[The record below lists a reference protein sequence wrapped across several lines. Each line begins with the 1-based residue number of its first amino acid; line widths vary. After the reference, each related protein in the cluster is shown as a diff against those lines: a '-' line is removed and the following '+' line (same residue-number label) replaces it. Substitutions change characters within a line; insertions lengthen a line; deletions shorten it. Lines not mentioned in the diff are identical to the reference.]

1 MRISDW
7 SSDVCSSD
15 LSATCWC
22 GGREQNGHCPPVAG
36 DAAAATCP
44 ARTWLVPGWR
54 APDVCADQ
62 CHRVRQSVLGTLA
75 ASWRSRCIVQP
86 PSRLA
91 ADHSVVLDLLRGGCL
106 ASCQDRPGDGRPHRY
121 LCEGCAGACRAIGRA
136 SCRERGWR

>member
-1 MRISDW
+1 MFFFFFFKQKTAYEMRISDW

-15 LSATCWC
+15 L
-22 GGREQNGHCPPVAG
+22 
-36 DAAAATCP
+36 TCP

-91 ADHSVVLDLLRGGCL
+91 AAHSVVLDLLRGGCL

-121 LCEGCAGACRAIGRA
+121 PCDGCAGACRAYWFQLCPPGA
-136 SCRERGWR
+136 

>member
-1 MRISDW
+1 MRSSDW

-15 LSATCWC
+15 L
-22 GGREQNGHCPPVAG
+22 CPPVAG

-106 ASCQDRPGDGRPHRY
+106 ASCQDRPGRSEERR
-121 LCEGCAGACRAIGRA
+121 AGKDSVSTCSYRL
-136 SCRERGWR
+136 SWCH

>member
-1 MRISDW
+1 MRSSDW

-15 LSATCWC
+15 L
-22 GGREQNGHCPPVAG
+22 CPPVAG

-75 ASWRSRCIVQP
+75 TSWRSRCIVQP
-86 PSRLA
+86 TSRLA

-106 ASCQDRPGDGRPHRY
+106 ASCQDRPGDRLPLRSPCGGFAGSGREFWVHLYPR
-121 LCEGCAGACRAIGRA
+121 GACRGRI
-136 SCRERGWR
+136 